1 MVALNYILFLFGII
15 LIFSITN
22 GEKKEIIETLEE
34 KQYKDWF
41 IKFRDHFQFI
51 NTASPK
57 LKKEFIKK
65 TKKQIIKLEKDLL
78 DSYADTF
85 KISNDNKETIIDPVT
100 GSNFILSSLS
110 KSFTDE
116 QIYFYNK
123 YGFLIVKNFF
133 NSEDIIKYIPAI
145 WHTVTLD
152 TAIDAI
158 IEPFL
163 STTNLWQSSK
173 LVSQFLLNEKLA
185 KASAELMNVDGVRLF
200 QDKSFIKSPAS
211 HESPAHQD
219 RFASLIEENNKK
231 MINAWMP
238 LTTNLTS
245 NNGAL
250 LYLPMSHKNNKIIGR
265 GHSFYPCPHALSKYN
280 KESKKNTDLMTK
292 DALNAGLYFYIISIY
307 VYLSI
312 YYNLYISLKN

>member
-1 MVALNYILFLFGII
+1 MQLNFILFSFCII
-15 LIFSITN
+15 LIISITN
-22 GEKKEIIETLEE
+22 GENDKKEIIETSEE

-41 IKFRDHFQFI
+41 LKFRDHFKFI
-51 NTASPK
+51 NAATNK
-57 LKKEFIKK
+57 EKKEFIKK
-65 TKKQIIKLEKDLL
+65 TKKQIIKLDKDLL
-78 DSYADTF
+78 DSYSNTF
-85 KISNDNKETIIDPVT
+85 KISKESKETIIDPLT
-100 GSNFILSSLS
+100 GSNIILSSL

-116 QIYFYNK
+116 QVYFYNK
-123 YGFLIVKNFF
+123 YGFIIIKDFF

-145 WHTVTLD
+145 WHAITLD
-152 TAIDAI
+152 TDIDAI

-185 KASAELMNVDGVRLF
+185 KAAAELMNVDGVRLF

-219 RFASLIEENNKK
+219 RFASLIEENDKK

-250 LYLPMSHKNNKIIGR
+250 LYLPMSHQKNKIIGR
-265 GHSFYPCPHALSKYN
+265 GHSFYPCPHILSKYD
-280 KESKKNTDLMTK
+280 KESKKNTDLMAT
-292 DALNAGLYFYIISIY
+292 DAFNAGIYFFTFKI
-307 VYLSI
+307 
-312 YYNLYISLKN
+312 